1 MKTATYLSNRLEE
14 VLLNGKWVT
23 GTNFK
28 EQIENVQWEEAI
40 RSIGELNSIAQIT
53 FHIHYYLQGV
63 LRVFQ
68 GGSLDIHDKYS
79 FDMPPIQS
87 EKDWSN
93 LKSRFIEDSKTF
105 INVVKNMKETE
116 FQKIFVQEKY
126 GTFERSVDVII
137 EHTNYHLGQIVLLKK
152 LIRGA

>member
-93 LKSRFIEDSKTF
+93 LKSRFLEDSKTF
-105 INVVKNMKETE
+105 INVVKNMKDTE
-116 FQKIFVQEKY
+116 FQSIFVQEKY

-137 EHTNYHLGQIVLLKK
+137 EHSNYHLGQIVLLKK
-152 LIRGA
+152 LLA

>member
-28 EQIENVQWEEAI
+28 EQIENVHWEEAI
-40 RSIGELNSIAQIT
+40 RSVGELNSIAQIT

-79 FDMPPIQS
+79 FDMPRIQS

-93 LKSRFIEDSKTF
+93 LKSRFLEDSKTF
-105 INVVKNMKETE
+105 INVVNNMKETE
-116 FQKIFVQEKY
+116 FQSIFVEKKY

-137 EHTNYHLGQIVLLKK
+137 EHSNYHLGQIVLLKK
-152 LIRGA
+152 LLA